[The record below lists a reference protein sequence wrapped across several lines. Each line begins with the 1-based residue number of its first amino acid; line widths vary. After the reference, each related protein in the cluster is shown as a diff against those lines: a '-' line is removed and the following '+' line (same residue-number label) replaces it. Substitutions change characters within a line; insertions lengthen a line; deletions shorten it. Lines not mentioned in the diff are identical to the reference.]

1 MTEMQE
7 RRKFLRASETDFD
20 VTVTV
25 GRRAH
30 GNQKSSV
37 PRREKVPR
45 EARPKNL
52 RTKKRGGAARSAA
65 ENFGGKSG
73 ALSRGIPKLTP
84 SSLNDGSWLTSCKGL
99 WRQNLMRK
107 TKKEE

>member
-1 MTEMQE
+1 MV
-7 RRKFLRASETDFD
+7 RASATDFD

-65 ENFGGKSG
+65 ENFGG
-73 ALSRGIPKLTP
+73 
-84 SSLNDGSWLTSCKGL
+84 
-99 WRQNLMRK
+99 NLMLSV
-107 TKKEE
+107 EEFLN